1 VPGIFYPRHVLR
13 IAAVLETF
21 DGSPTT
27 LDRAVEWQVIPR
39 SAKLERN
46 DVHTADR
53 LTVVVDFREFPFDPR
68 LVRAASVTYY
78 AGNTR
83 GGDLAL
89 DATTMRFLGVV
100 DTPETY
106 LSEDS
111 STVTFDC
118 RDYTAILLGQRATP
132 AMAVRLDRSLREVLV
147 ELLAT
152 LPGEMGALLTP
163 VIQGPDG
170 AAIEWPNILGG
181 RTGARLV
188 VEPKDT
194 LWSIIRRIVEGAGLI
209 AYVELDRLVVSTS
222 RTLGTDGQLRDAPRL
237 HVVFGEN
244 LSDLRMKRTLQNSVR
259 PVVLAQYDPRTSEVT
274 RTTWPPSAL
283 APRPSR
289 GRRGRVDVA
298 TRRTGGATVS
308 HDETDQG
315 EEFPVTG
322 HRSQEDLT
330 RLAESIYRQRALYDL
345 DGSFT
350 THDPVLPQIR
360 DGGEQAPDFDVWG
373 IHTATTLY
381 ADLAEHAGLAFD
393 TLRPRAE
400 RERYLTARGYDPVVA
415 SALVASWNE
424 LARLS
429 LPFVV
434 RKATL
439 GLDGES
445 GFRAEVEFMAMLQ
458 PQTDGSLRQSE
469 ATAPR
474 GRTQTITFSDATLVR
489 GR

>member
-1 VPGIFYPRHVLR
+1 MPGIFYPRHVLR

-21 DGSPTT
+21 DGSPTAI
-27 LDRAVEWQVIPR
+27 DRAVEWQVIPR

-53 LTVVVDFREFPFDPR
+53 LTAVVDFKEFPFDPR

-78 AGNTR
+78 AGNT
-83 GGDLAL
+83 GGGALAL

-100 DTPETY
+100 DTPETF
-106 LSEDS
+106 LSEDAQ
-111 STVTFDC
+111 TVTFDC

-132 AMAVRLDRSLREVLV
+132 AMAVALDRSLRAVLV
-147 ELLAT
+147 DLLAT
-152 LPGEMGALLTP
+152 LPGEMGTLLTP

-170 AAIEWPNILGG
+170 AAIEWPNLLGG
-181 RTGARLV
+181 RAGARLV

-194 LWSIIRRIVEGAGLI
+194 LWSIIRRVVEGAGLI
-209 AYVELDRLVVSTS
+209 AYVELDRLVVSTP

-244 LSDLRMKRTLQNSVR
+244 LADLRMKRTLQNRVR

-289 GRRGRVDVA
+289 RRRGRVDVA

-308 HDETDQG
+308 NDESDQG

-322 HRSQEDLT
+322 HRTQADLE

-360 DGGEQAPDFDVWG
+360 DGGEQAPDFDLWG
-373 IHTATTLY
+373 VHTATTLY
-381 ADLAEHAGLAFD
+381 ADLAAHAVAFD
-393 TLRPRAE
+393 TLATRADK
-400 RERYLTARGYDPVVA
+400 ERYLTARGYDPVVA
-415 SALVASWNE
+415 AALVTSWNN

-429 LPFVV
+429 LPFLV

-458 PQTDGSLRQSE
+458 PQTDGALPQAQ

-474 GRTQTITFSDATLVR
+474 TQTVTFSDATLVR